1 MTHDIERFDADGD
14 VILAT
19 VEGSY
24 LLVSSRSLRE
34 ASPVFR
40 KLLEGFK
47 PGPTAPIVKAHG
59 FQARALQFTCA
70 IIHGKDPSPWHP
82 TCPLELYH
90 LAVACRYEFECA
102 ERTDWLV
109 KILFEGLAFVSTA
122 VDDVVDLLA
131 TAFVCKLEPAFQQL
145 SKLLVYEA
153 NSPLTQLVARESGA
167 CLGKRRLGKRHA
179 YFDSH

>member
-1 MTHDIERFDADGD
+1 MTHDIIRFDAEGD

-19 VEGSY
+19 VQSSY
-24 LLVSSRSLRE
+24 LLVSSRRLRE

-40 KLLEGFK
+40 RLLEDFE
-47 PGPTAPIVKAHG
+47 PGSTATIVKAHG
-59 FQARALQFTCA
+59 FQAPALQFTCA
-70 IIHGKDPSPWHP
+70 VIHGKDPSLWHP
-82 TCPLELYH
+82 TSPLELYH

-109 KILFEGLAFVSTA
+109 KILFEGLAFGSTA
-122 VDDVVDLLA
+122 VEDIVDLLA

-153 NSPLTQLVARESGA
+153 SSPLIQLVARESGA
-167 CLGKRRLGKRHA
+167 CLGKRRLGKRR
-179 YFDSH
+179 D